1 MSSAAI
7 VVDGISYAY
16 DGRRAVDDVGF
27 TVERGETLGF
37 LGPNGAGKSTTIKML
52 TGRLRPQ
59 TGTVTILDMPM
70 PSQAPKIQARM
81 GVAFEEKNLY
91 TNMTAKEN
99 LVFFGRLFGVSGIDA
114 DGLLDRVDLLG
125 KGDDRVAEFSKGM
138 KQRLM
143 IARVLIN
150 TPDVL
155 LLDEPTDG
163 LDPVSAQAIRHVI
176 QEEAKRGAAIL
187 LTTHDMAEA
196 DKLSDRVAF
205 IDDGHLLVIDT
216 PENLKLTYGTRSV
229 RVRSRDDG
237 QIVET
242 VIPLDE
248 QGADER
254 IRQAVAAH
262 ELLTIHTQEATL
274 EDIFIHFAGRG
285 LEA

>member
-114 DGLLDRVDLLG
+114 DGLLDRVDLPG